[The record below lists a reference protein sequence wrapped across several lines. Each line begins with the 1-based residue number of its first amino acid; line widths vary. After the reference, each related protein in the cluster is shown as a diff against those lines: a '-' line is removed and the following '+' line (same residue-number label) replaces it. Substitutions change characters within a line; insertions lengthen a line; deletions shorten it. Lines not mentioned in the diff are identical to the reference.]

1 MIRRRA
7 MLRAASALP
16 LAAVATRARAEEQ
29 GVTKDRIRIGMHSSL
44 TGPVAVFGLA
54 YARSARLVFDQA
66 NAEGGVNGRRIELT
80 VEDDKG
86 DPAAGVAAVNKLLDR
101 DGAFLI
107 YGGPFTPVTL
117 ATFPRVIERGRIYW
131 SVGSATPRLT
141 EPFNRLTFQGNETL
155 DDQAVP
161 VAKLVASMKPKRV
174 AFIRQNDEYGSI
186 THDASVKELPKRGLK
201 IDDEEVIEPTAV
213 SAAPQILRIRSAGAD
228 VVIFGGTP
236 KAADAIIREMYKNG
250 LTAPL
255 VSFGG
260 GNSAALFDL
269 VTGDAPIEYYAA
281 SALACPLDASCTA
294 DFTKAWKAAYPNDA
308 PITWAAHGYAASR
321 MFVQGLRDAGPD
333 LTTDRLV
340 STFEAMPPYA
350 TPILPFPIK
359 FTAESH
365 RGIHGAF
372 FDGFKDG
379 KHHFFG
385 DELKA

>member
-7 MLRAASALP
+7 VLGAASVLP
-16 LAAVATRARAEEQ
+16 LATITGRARADEQ
-29 GVTKDRIRIGMHSSL
+29 GITKDRIRIGMHSSL

-54 YARSARLVFDQA
+54 YARSAKLVFDQA
-66 NAEGGVNGRRIELT
+66 NADGGVNGRKIDLT

-86 DPAAGVAAVNKLLDR
+86 NPAAGVAAVTKLLER
-101 DGAFLI
+101 DGSFLI

-117 ATFPRVIERGRIYW
+117 ATFGRVIERGRIYW

-155 DDQAVP
+155 DDQAGP
-161 VAKLVASMKPKRV
+161 VARLVASMKPKRV
-174 AFIRQNDEYGSI
+174 AFIRQNDEYGTI
-186 THDASVKELPKRGLK
+186 THDAALKELPKYGLK
-201 IDDEEVIEPTAV
+201 IDDEESIEPTAV
-213 SAAPQILRIRSAGAD
+213 SASAQILRAKSSGAE
-228 VVIFGGTP
+228 VIIFGGTP
-236 KAADAIIREMYKNG
+236 KAADAIIREIYKNG
-250 LTAPL
+250 LNAPL

-260 GNSAALFDL
+260 GNANALFDL

-281 SALACPLDASCTA
+281 SALACPLDAPCTA
-294 DFTKAWKAAYPNDA
+294 EFLKAWKAAYPNDA
-308 PITWAAHGYAASR
+308 PISWAAHGYAASK
-321 MFVQGLRDAGPD
+321 MFVQGLKDTGPD
-333 LTTDRLV
+333 LTTDKLV
-340 STFEAMPPYA
+340 STFEQMPPYPS
-350 TPILPFPIK
+350 PILPFPIK
-359 FTAESH
+359 FTPESH